1 MFLDKKTLLKIWKLI
16 VIYEVNK
23 EDTVI
28 IVSLLIP
35 AWDKIKDLGPD
46 RIRTNVLWRYYVY
59 FLQEFVDSFSR
70 ALAYEYSS
78 QGVEVQVCFA
88 DIL

>member
-1 MFLDKKTLLKIWKLI
+1 MNYGVMT
-16 VIYEVNK
+16 
-23 EDTVI
+23 
-28 IVSLLIP
+28 
-35 AWDKIKDLGPD
+35 
-46 RIRTNVLWRYYVY
+46 Y

>member
-1 MFLDKKTLLKIWKLI
+1 MFLHKKSSLEISRKLI
-16 VIYEVNK
+16 VIYEVDK

-28 IVSLLIP
+28 IVSLL

-46 RIRTNVLWRYYVY
+46 RIRTNELWRYDVY